1 MPRSG
6 LARRATLLVAL
17 VSLPLV
23 ALVSLP
29 LAAQPGVRGFYQHPA
44 IHGETIVFAAEGDL
58 WTVPVAGGLARRLTS
73 HPAEES
79 HPVIS
84 PDGATLAFSAR
95 YEGQTEVYTMPLTGG
110 LPVRRTWEGEA
121 STATGFTPD
130 GELVYTTTH
139 YSGIPKPQMVRVRLN
154 DHVRTLVP
162 LAGASEGHYDASGRA
177 LYFVRPAFHNN
188 VTKRYT
194 GGTARHVWVYRDG
207 ADEAT
212 RVSPEW
218 RGESHSP
225 RWWNGRVYFVTDRDG
240 TMNLWSVTEAGADL
254 KQHTRH
260 SGWDVIRPALHDGR
274 IVYQNGADLWL
285 FDARTD
291 STRRLDIT
299 IASDLDQL
307 RQRWVTE
314 PFRYLTS
321 ARLSPTGDRV
331 VLTARGRVFVAPA
344 GPGRL
349 VRASTKDSV
358 RWRDVQFLPDGRRLV
373 GLTDETGELEFA
385 TLPANGAGRDSLLS
399 RDGSVLRFAGDPS
412 PDGTWLAYS
421 DNNNRFFLR
430 NLKTGAVRTLHQNEE
445 GVGGHAWSPDSRW
458 LAWEH
463 TARNS
468 FRVLMLYDVQA
479 NRSFAVTSDRVNSF
493 APAWDPRGDFLYFLS
508 DRNLRTTVGS
518 PWGARQPDP
527 YFDKQIEVYQLA
539 LRAGVRSLF
548 RPPDDRRAP
557 PGSVSA
563 ARPGRGA
570 AGTAR
575 PATAAP
581 SATADVRIDTAGLS
595 RRIDRV
601 PVAAGNYSALA
612 VNGDALFFLARDDAR
627 TDVHALRLAHKAEP
641 VVLVEGVRSLELSQ
655 DRKKLL
661 VRRNDALHVLDA
673 RPVKPGNLAD
683 SRVDLSGW
691 RFAIDVRDDWR
702 QLFVDAWRLERDYF
716 YDPGFHGVDWQATL
730 AKHQPL
736 VERITTR
743 QELSVLIGWMV
754 GELSAL
760 HTSVGGGDLRPAPDV
775 INVASLGAHLVR
787 EPARGGYRIARIYEA
802 DPDYPAER
810 APLADPYLDVA
821 AGDVITAVNG
831 TRTLDVPDI
840 GELLRDQ
847 GGKQVLLTIARGT
860 SSRDV
865 VAVPMTNEA
874 NLRYT
879 DWELSRR
886 RAVESASNGTM
897 GYVHLRAMG
906 ANDVNQWYREF
917 YPAFDRQG
925 LIIDVRQNRGGNI
938 DAFIL
943 DKLLRRAWMYWK
955 GRAGEPTWNMHYAF
969 RGHMVVLVDAE
980 TASDGEA
987 FADGFRRLGL
997 GVVIG
1002 TRTWGGEIW
1011 LSNVNALTDGGV
1023 ARAPMTGVYGPEGKW
1038 LIEQEGVIPDME
1050 VDNLPHETFNG
1061 RDRQLEAA
1069 IAHLREKIAAD
1080 PRPVPKPPAYPRPA
1094 FTYPDR

>member
-1 MPRSG
+1 M
-6 LARRATLLVAL
+6 RRLTLHALATLAVAL
-17 VSLPLV
+17 LAP
-23 ALVSLP
+23 ALS
-29 LAAQPGVRGFYQHPA
+29 AQPGVSGFYQHPTL
-44 IHGETIVFAAEGDL
+44 HGETIVFAAEGDL

-84 PDGATLAFSAR
+84 PDGTTLAFTAR

-121 STATGFTPD
+121 SIATGFTPD

-139 YSGIPKPQMVRVRLN
+139 YSGIPKPQMVRVRLS
-154 DHVRTLVP
+154 DHVRTHIP
-162 LAGASEGHYDASGRA
+162 LAGASEGHYDATGRA
-177 LYFVRPAFHNN
+177 LYFVRPGFHNN

-194 GGTARHVWVYRDG
+194 GGTARNVWVFREG
-207 ADEAT
+207 ASEAT
-212 RVSPEW
+212 RVTPEW
-218 RGESHSP
+218 RGESHTP

-240 TMNLWSVTEAGADL
+240 TMNIWSVTEAGADL
-254 KQHTRH
+254 KQHTNH
-260 SGWDVIRPALHDGR
+260 SGWDVIRPSLHDGR
-274 IVYQNGADLWL
+274 MVYQNGADLWL
-285 FDARTD
+285 LDLRTD
-291 STRRLDIT
+291 SARRLDIR

-307 RQRWVTE
+307 RQRWVTD
-314 PFRYLTS
+314 PLDNLTS
-321 ARLSPTGDRV
+321 AHLSPTGDRV
-331 VLTARGRVFVAPA
+331 VLTARGRVFVAPVGA
-344 GPGRL
+344 GRL

-358 RWRDVQFLPDGRRLV
+358 RWRDVQFLPDGRRLI

-385 TLPANGAGRDSLLS
+385 TLPANGAGPDSLLS
-399 RDGSVLRFAGDPS
+399 RDGTVLRFAGDPS
-412 PDGTWLAYS
+412 PDGTWLAYT

-445 GVGGHAWSPDSRW
+445 GVGSHAWSPDSRW

-468 FRVLMLYDVQA
+468 FRVLMLHDVQA
-479 NRSFAVTSDRVNSF
+479 DRSFAVTSDRVNSF
-493 APAWDPRGDFLYFLS
+493 SPAWDPKGDFLYFLS

-527 YFDKQIEVYQLA
+527 YFDKQIEIYQLA
-539 LRAGVRSLF
+539 LRPGVRSPF
-548 RPPDDRRAP
+548 RAADELHSAP
-557 PGSVSA
+557 TNDSA
-563 ARPGRGA
+563 ARTRASSPV
-570 AGTAR
+570 T
-575 PATAAP
+575 
-581 SATADVRIDTAGLS
+581 VRIDTAGLA

-601 PVAAGNYSALA
+601 PAAAGNYSSLWA
-612 VNGDALFFLARDDAR
+612 NGDALFFLSRGESR
-627 TDVHALRLAHKAEP
+627 TDVHALKFAHKAEP
-641 VVLVEGVRSLELSQ
+641 VVLVESARNLEMSR
-655 DRKKLL
+655 DGKKLL
-661 VRRNDALHVLDA
+661 LRRNDALHVLDA
-673 RPVKPGNLAD
+673 RPVKPANLTD

-716 YDPGFHGVDWQATL
+716 YDPGFHGVDWQGTL

-775 INVASLGAHLVR
+775 ISVASLGAHLVR
-787 EPARGGYRIARIYEA
+787 EPARGGYRIARIYDA

-831 TRTLDVPDI
+831 VRTLDAPDI

-847 GGKQVLLTIARGT
+847 AGKQVLLTIARGT
-860 SSRDV
+860 TSRDV

-879 DWELSRR
+879 DWEYSRR
-886 RAVESASNGTM
+886 RTVEDSSKGTM

-906 ANDVNQWYREF
+906 AGDVNQWYREF

-1038 LIEQEGVIPDME
+1038 LIEQEGVIPDIV

-1094 FTYPDR
+1094 FTYPNR

>member
-1 MPRSG
+1 MLRPG
-6 LARRATLLVAL
+6 LRCLAVLAIALLAPAL
-17 VSLPLV
+17 P
-23 ALVSLP
+23 
-29 LAAQPGVRGFYQHPA
+29 AQPGVRGFYQYPA
-44 IHGETIVFAAEGDL
+44 LHGETLVFAAEGDL
-58 WTVPVAGGLARRLTS
+58 WTVPVSGGLARRLTS

-84 PDGATLAFSAR
+84 PDGTTLAFSAR

-121 STATGFTPD
+121 SIATGFTPD

-139 YSGIPKPQMVRVRLN
+139 YSGIPKPQMVRVRLS
-154 DHVRTLVP
+154 DHVRTHIP
-162 LAGASEGHYDASGRA
+162 LAGASEGHYDATGRA
-177 LYFVRPAFHNN
+177 LYFVRPGFHNN

-194 GGTARHVWVYRDG
+194 GGTARNVWVFRDG
-207 ADEAT
+207 ASEAT
-212 RVSPEW
+212 RVTPEW
-218 RGESHSP
+218 RGESHTP

-240 TMNLWSVTEAGADL
+240 TMNLWSVTEAGGDL
-254 KQHTRH
+254 RQHTRH
-260 SGWDVIRPALHDGR
+260 SGWDVIRPALSDGR

-285 FDARTD
+285 FDTRTD
-291 STRRLDIT
+291 STRRLDIS

-314 PFRYLTS
+314 PLSSLTS
-321 ARLSPTGDRV
+321 AHLSPTGDRV
-331 VLTARGRVFVAPA
+331 VLTARGRVFVAPVGA
-344 GPGRL
+344 GRL

-385 TLPANGAGRDSLLS
+385 TIPANGTGRDSLIS
-399 RDGSVLRFAGDPS
+399 RDGTVLRFAGDPS
-412 PDGTWLAYS
+412 PDGTWLAYT

-430 NLKTGAVRTLHQNEE
+430 NLSTGAVRALHQNEE
-445 GVGGHAWSPDSRW
+445 GVGSHAWSPDSRW

-479 NRSFAVTSDRVNSF
+479 DRSFAVTSDRVNSF
-493 APAWDPRGDFLYFLS
+493 SPAWDAKGDFLYFLS
-508 DRNLRTTVGS
+508 DRNLRTSVGS
-518 PWGARQPDP
+518 PWGSRQPDP
-527 YFDKQIEVYQLA
+527 YFDKQIELYQLA
-539 LRAGVRSLF
+539 LRPGVRSPF
-548 RPPDDRRAP
+548 RAADELYATPAND
-557 PGSVSA
+557 SA
-563 ARPGRGA
+563 SRTR
-570 AGTAR
+570 TAS
-575 PATAAP
+575 PVT
-581 SATADVRIDTAGLS
+581 VRIDTAGLA

-601 PVAAGNYSALA
+601 PVAAGNYSALTM
-612 VNGDALFFLARDDAR
+612 NGDALFFLSRGESR

-641 VVLVEGVRSLELSQ
+641 VVLVEGVRSLEMSR
-655 DRKKLL
+655 DGKKLL

-673 RPVKPGNLAD
+673 RPTKPANLTD

-775 INVASLGAHLVR
+775 ISVASLGAHLVR
-787 EPARGGYRIARIYEA
+787 EPARGGYRIARIYDA

-810 APLADPYLDVA
+810 APLADPYLGVS

-831 TRTLDVPDI
+831 VRTLDAPDI

-847 GGKQVLLTIARGT
+847 AGKQVLLTIARGT
-860 SSRDV
+860 TSRDV
-865 VAVPMTNEA
+865 VAVPMGNEG

-879 DWELSRR
+879 DWEYSRR
-886 RAVESASNGTM
+886 RTVEDSSKGTM

-1038 LIEQEGVIPDME
+1038 LIEQEGVIPDIE

-1080 PRPVPKPPAYPRPA
+1080 PRPVPQPPAYPRPA
-1094 FTYPDR
+1094 FTYPNR